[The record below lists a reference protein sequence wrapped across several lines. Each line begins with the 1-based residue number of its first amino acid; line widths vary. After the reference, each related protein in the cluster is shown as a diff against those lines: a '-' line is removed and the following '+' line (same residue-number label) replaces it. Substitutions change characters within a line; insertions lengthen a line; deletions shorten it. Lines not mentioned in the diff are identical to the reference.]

1 MSWLRRHAFN
11 VQDKN
16 SPTESKT
23 IFEITSDKDHLGH
36 YLDILFTYFNDFQ
49 DLYYAVAFQSVG
61 GFSFAGLLYT

>member
-23 IFEITSDKDHLGH
+23 IFEITSDKDHIGH
-36 YLDILFTYFNDFQ
+36 YLDILDFRHKSKNVQ
-49 DLYYAVAFQSVG
+49 FI
-61 GFSFAGLLYT
+61 